1 MYLKMKKI
9 LSTLFVLIIFS
20 ACKTN
25 KDSLVEPM
33 KDLTGTWTIEKVVRN
48 ETDITQW
55 LDVSQFKL
63 TLNSDNSYTLENSNI
78 PFVAN
83 TNGSWSADDPEYPFH
98 ISLQPTDSAN
108 VSTADLLSP
117 IEKGGRNIVV
127 TFSPGCNA
135 NKYVYTLQ
143 RIQ

>member
-1 MYLKMKKI
+1 MRLNIKKI
-9 LSTLFVLIIFS
+9 FSFLIVLIIFS

-33 KDLTGTWTIEKVVRN
+33 KDFTGAWTIEKVVRN
-48 ETDITQW
+48 ETDITRW

-83 TNGSWSADDPEYPFH
+83 TNGTWSVDDPDYPFH
-98 ISLQPTDSAN
+98 ISFQPTDSTNAATAN
-108 VSTADLLSP
+108 LLSP
-117 IEKGGRNIVV
+117 IEKGKRNIVV

-143 RIQ
+143 RLQ